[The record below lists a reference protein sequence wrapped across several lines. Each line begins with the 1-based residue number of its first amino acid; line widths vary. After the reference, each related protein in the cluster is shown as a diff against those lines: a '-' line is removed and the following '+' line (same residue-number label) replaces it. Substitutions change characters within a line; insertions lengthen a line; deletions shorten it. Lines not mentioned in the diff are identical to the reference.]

1 VEVMTGPLLVV
12 DAAAWY
18 DVPDGYAGVVTR
30 LFEPMGFQVVDGD
43 ALARRVARALAD
55 VLRHGDLV
63 VAPTMSGCLC
73 GAPTAGRVRCP
84 AHGWGRP
91 LHAPPVGVCANRRR
105 AVRHRA
111 RPSAAPMPPTA
122 SRRSHPGA
130 SPPMGLDR
138 PSLEH

>member
-1 VEVMTGPLLVV
+1 MTGPLLVV

-55 VLRHGDLV
+55 VRRHGDLV

-73 GAPTAGRVRCP
+73 GASTAGRVRCP
-84 AHGWGRP
+84 AHGWAGRCTRLPSGCAPTVGAPFATGPARRLRRCP
-91 LHAPPVGVCANRRR
+91 LPRPIAPIPAPPRRW
-105 AVRHRA
+105 V
-111 RPSAAPMPPTA
+111 PVA
-122 SRRSHPGA
+122 SCQDVLVA
-130 SPPMGLDR
+130 
-138 PSLEH
+138 

>member
-1 VEVMTGPLLVV
+1 VV

-84 AHGWGRP
+84 AHGWGP
-91 LHAPPVGVCANRRR
+91 AA
-105 AVRHRA
+105 A
-111 RPSAAPMPPTA
+111 RA
-122 SRRSHPGA
+122 SRRGVRQPSA
-130 SPPMGLDR
+130 RRSPPGPPAGCADAPYR
-138 PSLEH
+138 VPSLPSPGLPADGS